1 MVLLYLD
8 SKYGSRLFVFD
19 FFNDPVGTSPEDA
32 DALEVIGLDGERLF
46 TDCDRCPG
54 VQVAGN
60 CGSTSAKKQDLF

>member
-1 MVLLYLD
+1 MVVYLD

-19 FFNDPVGTSPEDA
+19 FFHDPVGPSPEDT
-32 DALEVIGLDGERLF
+32 DALKVVGLDGERLF
-46 TDCDRCPG
+46 TDCDRRPG